1 MEFSD
6 QVKELALNLF
16 GKETDRFGN
25 RLEELNYIADE
36 CFSRGSRYVDFADI
50 LGKTITK
57 ITGAEV
63 EGKYILFECSDGSK
77 YLMFHEQDC
86 CEDVYIE
93 DICGDVK
100 NLIGYPL
107 LKAEE
112 TSNKEDISSEDDYS
126 VTWTFYHLATIKG
139 YVDIRWYGTS
149 NGYYSE
155 EVGFLKVK

>member
-6 QVKELALNLF
+6 QVKELAHNLL
-16 GKETDRFGN
+16 GSETN
-25 RLEELNYIADE
+25 RYGDLFEDLYWIVDE
-36 CFSRGSRYVDFADI
+36 CFSRGGQYVDFADI

-57 ITGAEV
+57 IAGAEAGS
-63 EGKYILFECSDGSK
+63 EYILFECSDGSK
-77 YLMFHEQDC
+77 YLMFHQQDC
-86 CEDVYIE
+86 CEYVYVE
-93 DICGDVK
+93 DICGDVE

-112 TSNKEDISSEDDYS
+112 TSSKEDVASEDYS
-126 VTWTFYHLATIKG
+126 ATWTFYYLATIKG

-155 EVGFLKVK
+155 EVDFAKVK